1 MNEVIESIIGTLER
15 DDESADLR
23 IQAAL
28 ELAYGAE
35 TSLARRDARVK
46 AEALESLLFEA
57 GPYAIVPRARIA
69 STARGYRRQAE

>member
-35 TSLARRDARVK
+35 TSLARRDVRVLHRLRH
-46 AEALESLLFEA
+46 EAA
-57 GPYAIVPRARIA
+57 K
-69 STARGYRRQAE
+69 YRRQSEGGE